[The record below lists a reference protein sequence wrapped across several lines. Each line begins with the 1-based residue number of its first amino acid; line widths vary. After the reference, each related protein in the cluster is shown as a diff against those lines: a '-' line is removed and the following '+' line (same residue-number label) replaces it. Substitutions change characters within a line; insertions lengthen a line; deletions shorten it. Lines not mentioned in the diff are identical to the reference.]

1 MLGCTL
7 ASREPSLYRPASGS
21 DRNIAALPARV
32 ERQYL
37 PIEWFVFHAFKCSS
51 YQDSGNFQPSPEPA
65 PTVLPHRIGL
75 LALVSL
81 TARRVQGCW
90 NSDVRR
96 LNRPNWRTRMSVSP
110 YNHSVAPNLDNA
122 SPGKKAQQRTV
133 CHRIKGPGLGRDPF
147 RLAVQSLRPGIR
159 WPAVAPTPRECAPEP
174 RPTSTSD
181 PSVAGPSFFKAKQ
194 RAIGPGAPEQ
204 L

>member
-65 PTVLPHRIGL
+65 STVLPHRIGL

-122 SPGKKAQQRTV
+122 SPGKKSAAANGLPSHQ
-133 CHRIKGPGLGRDPF
+133 GPWSRQG
-147 RLAVQSLRPGIR
+147 SIS
-159 WPAVAPTPRECAPEP
+159 PRSPVIAA
-174 RPTSTSD
+174 RY
-181 PSVAGPSFFKAKQ
+181 SVARRRAHSPRMCARTQAHLHVRPQRCRTLIFKAKQ